1 MNLFRSSAVAFVAIV
16 AAGCAGGSAPTSP
29 NAPGTA
35 LTALPHQLSAAEQS
49 VIEAS
54 NAFSFALFDTVS
66 AAQPATN
73 VFLSPLSASM
83 SLGMALNG
91 AADTTYDQMRSA
103 LRFGTASQA
112 DINAGYRS
120 LLQLLT
126 SLDPGVQMNV
136 ANSIWYRSDFPF
148 YKSFLDTATTYFDAE
163 AQALDFNNANASLG
177 IINGWVSDKT
187 DGKIPSI
194 VDAINPTDVM
204 FLINAMYFKAG
215 WRTRFD
221 PALTRDTLFTAANGA
236 QQPVKLMER
245 EGEMDYAQGATYQAV
260 DLPYSDSAYTMTVVL
275 PAPGTSVD
283 ALVASLT
290 PAFWSGLTASL
301 HPAKVSLSLPKLTL
315 NYNRQLN
322 TDLGALGMPLAFVR
336 DRADFSR
343 MSSLGH
349 SLYISYVKQNTYLSV
364 DENGTEAAAATVTGV
379 STTAYEPPTVV
390 SVDRPYLFVIRERLS
405 GTIVFMGKVASM
417 PGA

>member
-120 LLQLLT
+120 LLNLLT

-148 YKSFLDTATTYFDAE
+148 YKTFLDTATTYFDAE
-163 AQALDFNNANASLG
+163 VQPLDFDNADASMG

-194 VDAINPTDVM
+194 VDAIKSTDVM
-204 FLINAMYFKAG
+204 FLVNAVYFKAG

-221 PALTRDTLFTAANGA
+221 AALTRDTLFTAADGT

-245 EGEMDYAQGATYQAV
+245 EGTMDYAKGATYQAV

-336 DRADFSR
+336 DRADFSG